1 MNQDFDFDYRTGD
14 APRGQ
19 ARRGRGFGQPGRGP
33 GGHQRR
39 RAGRRARGDV
49 RNAILMLLAEEPMHG
64 YQLMETIVERSGGRW
79 HPSPGAIYPTLRQL
93 EEEGLVT
100 INPIG
105 GGRHQVTLTEQ
116 GRTLVDTEAGS
127 WPDPFASAHDSTDE
141 IDLRG
146 EMTQLHEAARVIA
159 RTGTQAQRRAA
170 VALVA
175 EARRGLYLLLAGE
188 FAADEDP
195 DDTGTQADRE

>member
-1 MNQDFDFDYRTGD
+1 MNSEFDFDYRTGD
-14 APRGQ
+14 GPRGPG
-19 ARRGRGFGQPGRGP
+19 RRGRGFGQPGRGS

-49 RNAILMLLAEEPMHG
+49 RNAILMLLAGEPMHG

-100 INPIG
+100 ISPIG
-105 GGRHQVTLTEQ
+105 GGRHQATLTEQ
-116 GRTLVDTEAGS
+116 GRTLVDTEAGY
-127 WPDPFASAHDSTDE
+127 WPDPFASTSDTADDV
-141 IDLRG
+141 DLRG
-146 EMTQLHEAARVIA
+146 ETTQLHEAARVVA
-159 RTGTQAQRRAA
+159 RTGTDAQRRAA
-170 VALVA
+170 IALIA

-188 FAADEDP
+188 ATS
-195 DDTGTQADRE
+195 DDTQAQTPNQ